1 MAIILYAIL
10 VYFVACDIS
19 AVNAACNGVTDCAAE
34 ALMQFYDPNT
44 GLWKTTGWWNSAN
57 ALTAIIDFSHRTG
70 SKTYRHA
77 IATTFDKNNK
87 DHFCNDYMDDSGWWG
102 LAWIAAYDLTGETRY
117 LNAAQYIGDYLY
129 SFHDNHCGNGVWWRN
144 KKDYKNA
151 ITNELFIKLTAA
163 LHNRIH
169 GDTKYLSHAVEVWDW
184 FEKSG
189 MINAEHL
196 INDGLDKDCHN
207 NKQETWSYNQGVI
220 LGGLVE
226 LSKAKSNSSY
236 LDVARKIADAAT
248 HSTHLNPNGI
258 LRESCEGGDCGGD
271 GPSFKGIF
279 VRNLGELDRALQGR
293 PYLAYLKKNAD
304 SAIKNKNALN
314 QYGVHFSG
322 PFDKADAAR
331 QHSVLD
337 LLVSALD

>member
-1 MAIILYAIL
+1 
-10 VYFVACDIS
+10 
-19 AVNAACNGVTDCAAE
+19 
-34 ALMQFYDPNT
+34 
-44 GLWKTTGWWNSAN
+44 
-57 ALTAIIDFSHRTG
+57 
-70 SKTYRHA
+70 
-77 IATTFDKNNK
+77 
-87 DHFCNDYMDDSGWWG
+87 
-102 LAWIAAYDLTGETRY
+102 
-117 LNAAQYIGDYLY
+117 
-129 SFHDNHCGNGVWWRN
+129 
-144 KKDYKNA
+144 
-151 ITNELFIKLTAA
+151 
-163 LHNRIH
+163 
-169 GDTKYLSHAVEVWDW
+169 
-184 FEKSG
+184 

-236 LDVARKIADAAT
+236 LDIARKIADAAT

-258 LRESCEGGDCGGD
+258 LKESCEAGDCGGD

-293 PYLAYLKKNAD
+293 PYLAYLKRNAD
-304 SAIKNKNALN
+304 SAIKSDKNTLN